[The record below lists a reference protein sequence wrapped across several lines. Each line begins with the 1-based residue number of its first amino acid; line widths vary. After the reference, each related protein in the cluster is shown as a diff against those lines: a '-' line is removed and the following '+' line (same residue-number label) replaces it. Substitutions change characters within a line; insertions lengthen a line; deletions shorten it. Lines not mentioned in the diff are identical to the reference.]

1 MTGIELAKQELVRGN
16 YSCVLVQ
23 DGEVVMTS
31 FEKGV
36 RPLMYFYGSRELY
49 KSPVLADK
57 VIGRAAAFL
66 AVLCDITEVYA
77 EVISEEAIKVLDDYK
92 IPFTYG
98 RVVPYIT
105 NRSGDGLCPMEELS
119 KGVKTPSEMF
129 EKIQDWLQKI
139 GTNQDQQ
146 GKR

>member
-1 MTGIELAKQELVRGN
+1 MTGIELAKQELEQGK

-31 FEKGV
+31 FDKGV
-36 RPLMYFYGSRELY
+36 KPLMRFYELREHY

-66 AVLCDITEVYA
+66 AVLCGITGVHA
-77 EVISEEAIKVLDDYK
+77 EVISEGAIKVLDDYQ
-92 IPFTYG
+92 IPVTYG
-98 RVVPYIT
+98 RVVPYIA

-119 KGVKTPSEMF
+119 TDVKTPAEMY
-129 EKIQDWLQKI
+129 EKIQNWMQKI
-139 GTNQDQQ
+139 ET
-146 GKR
+146 K

>member
-1 MTGIELAKQELVRGN
+1 LTRIELAKKELVRGK

-36 RPLMYFYGSRELY
+36 KPLMRFYESRELY

-66 AVLCDITEVYA
+66 AVLCGITEVYA
-77 EVISEEAIKVLDDYK
+77 EVISEDAIKVLEDYQV
-92 IPFTYG
+92 PVTF
-98 RVVPYIT
+98 RRMVPYIA

-119 KGVKTPSEMF
+119 KGVETPLEMY
-129 EKIQDWLQKI
+129 EKIQKWLQKI
-139 GTNQDQQ
+139 ETN
-146 GKR
+146 

>member
-1 MTGIELAKQELVRGN
+1 LTRIELAKKELLQGK
-16 YSCVLVQ
+16 YTCVVVQ

-36 RPLMYFYGSRELY
+36 KPLMHFYEKRELY
-49 KSPVLADK
+49 QSPVLADK

-66 AVLCDITEVYA
+66 AVLCGIKEIYA
-77 EVISEEAIKVLDDYK
+77 EVISEEAIKVLDSYQ
-92 IPFTYG
+92 IPFTSG

-119 KGVKTPSEMF
+119 KDVKTPSGMYV
-129 EKIQDWLQKI
+129 KIQKWLQKI
-139 GTNQDQQ
+139 GT
-146 GKR
+146 K

>member
-1 MTGIELAKQELVRGN
+1 MTRIELAKQELVRGK

-36 RPLMYFYGSRELY
+36 KPLMRFYELRELY
-49 KSPVLADK
+49 RSPVLADK

-66 AVLCDITEVYA
+66 AVLCGITEVYA
-77 EVISEEAIKVLDDYK
+77 EVISEEAIKVLDDYR
-92 IPFTYG
+92 IPVTSG
-98 RVVPYIT
+98 RVVPYIA

-119 KGVKTPSEMF
+119 KDVKTPLEMY
-129 EKIQDWLQKI
+129 EKIQKWLQKI
-139 GTNQDQQ
+139 ETNKD
-146 GKR
+146 

>member
-1 MTGIELAKQELVRGN
+1 LTRIELAKQELVQGK

-36 RPLMYFYGSRELY
+36 KPLMRFYELRELY

-66 AVLCDITEVYA
+66 TVLCGITEVYA
-77 EVISEEAIKVLDDYK
+77 EVISEEAIKVLDDYQ
-92 IPFTYG
+92 IPVTSE
-98 RVVPYIT
+98 RVVPYIA
-105 NRSGDGLCPMEELS
+105 NRRGDGLCPMEELS
-119 KGVKTPSEMF
+119 KDVKTPLEMYL
-129 EKIQDWLQKI
+129 KIQQWLQKLE
-139 GTNQDQQ
+139 TN
-146 GKR
+146 

>member
-1 MTGIELAKQELVRGN
+1 MTRIELAKQELVQGK

-36 RPLMYFYGSRELY
+36 KPLMHLYELRELY

-66 AVLCDITEVYA
+66 AVLCGITEVYA
-77 EVISEEAIKVLDDYK
+77 EVISEEAIKVLDDYQ
-92 IPFTYG
+92 IPVTVG
-98 RVVPYIT
+98 RVVPYIA
-105 NRSGDGLCPMEELS
+105 NRNGDGLCPMEELS
-119 KGVKTPSEMF
+119 KDVKTPLEMYV
-129 EKIQDWLQKI
+129 KIQKWLQKLEI
-139 GTNQDQQ
+139 NRD
-146 GKR
+146 

>member
-1 MTGIELAKQELVRGN
+1 MTRIELAKQELVQGK

-36 RPLMYFYGSRELY
+36 KPLMRFYELRELY

-66 AVLCDITEVYA
+66 TVLCGITEVYA
-77 EVISEEAIKVLDDYK
+77 EVISEEAIKVLDDYQ
-92 IPFTYG
+92 IPVASE
-98 RVVPYIT
+98 RVVPYIA
-105 NRSGDGLCPMEELS
+105 NRRGDGLCPMEELS
-119 KGVKTPSEMF
+119 KDVKTPLEMYL
-129 EKIQDWLQKI
+129 KIQQWLQKLE
-139 GTNQDQQ
+139 TN
-146 GKR
+146 

>member
-1 MTGIELAKQELVRGN
+1 MTRIELAKHELVQGN

-31 FEKGV
+31 YDKGV
-36 RPLMYFYGSRELY
+36 KPLMSFYGSRESY
-49 KSPVLADK
+49 KSTVLADK

-66 AVLCDITEVYA
+66 AVLCGITEVYA
-77 EVISEEAIKVLDDYK
+77 EIISEEAIKVLNDYQ

-119 KGVKTPSEMF
+119 KDVKTPTEMY
-129 EKIQDWLQKI
+129 EKIKGWLQRI
-139 GTNQDQQ
+139 AADQDQQ
-146 GKR
+146 GK